1 MRSDSSAFVL
11 LAPSR
16 GRTKWRRFEDCKI
29 QLHDRPRAGGATMQ
43 LGQLK
48 PSVTTFCII
57 ILYFIPFASSLSSI
71 RSFTSNLKSTMG
83 AGISTTQWYL
93 HGKRHFTKTGYLRHI
108 KSYTSPVQDRASI
121 GIGEAGADG
130 VDMTN
135 KCVVITGEYGVVTCI
150 IYFYSCVS

>member
-1 MRSDSSAFVL
+1 MRSDSSAHQL
-11 LAPSR
+11 LCQPSKK
-16 GRTKWRRFEDCKI
+16 RTKWRRFEDCKI
-29 QLHDRPRAGGATMQ
+29 QCCTTDRRWRDNAAWS
-43 LGQLK
+43 LK

-150 IYFYSCVS
+150 IFIHV

>member
-1 MRSDSSAFVL
+1 
-11 LAPSR
+11 
-16 GRTKWRRFEDCKI
+16 
-29 QLHDRPRAGGATMQ
+29 MQ
-43 LGQLK
+43 LGHLK
-48 PSVTTFCII
+48 PSVTNFCII

-93 HGKRHFTKTGYLRHI
+93 HGKRHFTKTGYRRLS
-108 KSYTSPVQDRASI
+108 KSYASPVQDRASI

-150 IYFYSCVS
+150 IFIHV